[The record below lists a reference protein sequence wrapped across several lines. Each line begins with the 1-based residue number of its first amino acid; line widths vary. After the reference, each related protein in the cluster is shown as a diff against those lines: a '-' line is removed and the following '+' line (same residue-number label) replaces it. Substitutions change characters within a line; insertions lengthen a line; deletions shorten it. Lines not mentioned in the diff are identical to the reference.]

1 MTTTATQYLCV
12 VKCCWVY
19 YACVC
24 VAAVKVE
31 SSTYIE
37 CVYMLVSLF
46 KCEKDEGNDNYS
58 NF

>member
-1 MTTTATQYLCV
+1 MH
-12 VKCCWVY
+12 
-19 YACVC
+19 VC

-46 KCEKDEGNDNYS
+46 KCEKDEGNDNHS
-58 NF
+58 NL